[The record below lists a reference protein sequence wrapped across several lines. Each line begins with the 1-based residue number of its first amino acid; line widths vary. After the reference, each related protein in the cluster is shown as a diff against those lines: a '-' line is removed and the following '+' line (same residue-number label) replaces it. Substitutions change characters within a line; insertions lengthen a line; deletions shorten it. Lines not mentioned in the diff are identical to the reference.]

1 MTTLIILKMEDFK
14 KIIRNFDWTNLVPV
28 LFVISLVLLI
38 LLSITV
44 GQMNASLS
52 SLEDFVFNGLDDAID
67 AIDW

>member
-1 MTTLIILKMEDFK
+1 MEDLK
-14 KIIRNFDWTNLVPV
+14 KIIRNFDWINLVPV

>member
-1 MTTLIILKMEDFK
+1 MNNFK
-14 KIIRNFDWTNLVPV
+14 KIIGNFDWTNLVPV
-28 LFVISLVLLI
+28 LFVMSLVLLI

-52 SLEDFVFNGLDDAID
+52 SLEDFVINGLDEAID

>member
-1 MTTLIILKMEDFK
+1 MEDLK

>member
-1 MTTLIILKMEDFK
+1 MNNFK
-14 KIIRNFDWTNLVPV
+14 KIIGNFDWTNLVPV
-28 LFVISLVLLI
+28 LFVMSLVLLI

-52 SLEDFVFNGLDDAID
+52 SIEDFVINGLDEAID

>member
-1 MTTLIILKMEDFK
+1 MEDFK

>member
-1 MTTLIILKMEDFK
+1 MEDLK
-14 KIIRNFDWTNLVPV
+14 KIIRNFDWINLVPV

-44 GQMNASLS
+44 GQMNAALS
-52 SLEDFVFNGLDDAID
+52 SLEDFVLNGLDEAID

>member
-1 MTTLIILKMEDFK
+1 MEDLKM
-14 KIIRNFDWTNLVPV
+14 IIRNFDWINLVPV

-44 GQMNASLS
+44 GQMNAALS
-52 SLEDFVFNGLDDAID
+52 SLEDFVLNGLDEAID